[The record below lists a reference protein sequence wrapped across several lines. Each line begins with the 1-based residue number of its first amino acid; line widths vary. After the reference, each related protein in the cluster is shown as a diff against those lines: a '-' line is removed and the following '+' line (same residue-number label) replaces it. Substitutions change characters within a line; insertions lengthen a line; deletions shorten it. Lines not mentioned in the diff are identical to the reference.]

1 MIEYWGR
8 ENGDF
13 CCGFRN
19 NGMATLYDIFC
30 SAEHIHDLTGVF
42 VIKHI
47 LDAVVLQNIVYELM
61 VDHFLSDVPLVAAK

>member
-1 MIEYWGR
+1 
-8 ENGDF
+8 
-13 CCGFRN
+13 
-19 NGMATLYDIFC
+19 MAALYDIFC
-30 SAEHIHDLTGVF
+30 SAEHINDLTGVF